1 MLHRHPSF
9 SSLTTRNFFP
19 IFVFCLQGQTLR
31 LLLSWNV
38 SWQKIALSPSVST
51 YGLFLH
57 LCWVYTIF
65 CFCLFSSFSPC
76 LFAQFRF
83 FSRFD
88 DLLIIVQSG
97 WLGTVFLRAS
107 GRGEKLLFAEFMVC
121 QAWLHQQNNQIIV
134 VQIMLKTP
142 YVQSFP

>member
-1 MLHRHPSF
+1 MLHHHLSF
-9 SSLTTRNFFP
+9 SSLTTRNFFLM
-19 IFVFCLQGQTLR
+19 FVFCLQGQTLR

-65 CFCLFSSFSPC
+65 CFCLFSFFSPC
-76 LFAQFRF
+76 LFAQLRF

-107 GRGEKLLFAEFMVC
+107 GRGDKLLLLSSWHVTHDWISKTIRF
-121 QAWLHQQNNQIIV
+121 IV